1 MLKIEKTVLPSPE
14 QWQIVIEGMRNPL
27 NSWGRMDSTICPAS
41 GKFEDCTMFPPTGC
55 PRECDD
61 FEKTEFCMGASDYD
75 LMERLAAAGS
85 EHAKY
90 RRMLPVWVTITA
102 PRYWWT
108 EYDTYKVGTVANSCS
123 TMHKIA
129 AKEFTAEDFS
139 HEHLID
145 SLDGI
150 WDIAAGDECRS
161 APLDILYTVINAL
174 NVYREKYLETK
185 DNKYWW
191 QMIQLLP
198 QSYNQRRTLTLNYE
212 VLATIYRQRKDHK
225 LAEWHTF
232 CEWIETLPYAELIV
246 GR

>member
-1 MLKIEKTVLPSPE
+1 MLKIDKTVLPSPE

-41 GKFEDCTMFPPTGC
+41 GKFSDCKQSGLC
-55 PRECDD
+55 PRKEDD
-61 FEKTEFCMGASDYD
+61 FVADQICFGTADLS

-129 AKEFTAEDFS
+129 AKEFTLDDFS
-139 HEHLID
+139 HEHLWSTALEQLKRTIETLNAFRNAYNH
-145 SLDGI
+145 S
-150 WDIAAGDECRS
+150 AAKGGYKEE
-161 APLDILYTVINAL
+161 L
-174 NVYREKYLETK
+174 
-185 DNKYWW
+185 WW

-198 QSYNQRRTLTLNYE
+198 QSYNQRRTLMLNYE
-212 VLATIYRQRKDHK
+212 VLATIYHQRKDHR
-225 LAEWHTF
+225 LAEWNTF

>member
-1 MLKIEKTVLPSPE
+1 MLKIDKTVLPSPE

-41 GKFEDCTMFPPTGC
+41 GKFEDCKKSGIC
-55 PRECDD
+55 PRKDDD
-61 FEKTEFCMGASDYD
+61 FASDQICFGTAD
-75 LMERLAAAGS
+75 LSLMERLAAAGS

-102 PRYWWT
+102 PRYWWI

-198 QSYNQRRTLTLNYE
+198 QSYNQRRTLMLNYE

>member
-102 PRYWWT
+102 PRYWLV
-108 EYDTYKVGTVANSCS
+108 ELDTYKVGTVSNSCS

-129 AKEFTAEDFS
+129 AKEFALDDFS
-139 HEHLID
+139 TEHLVGKSFAALKNIID
-145 SLDGI
+145 VMNI
-150 WDIAAGDECRS
+150 E
-161 APLDILYTVINAL
+161 
-174 NVYREKYLETK
+174 REHYLATK
-185 DNKYWW
+185 DKDCWW

-198 QSYNQRRTLTLNYE
+198 QSYNQRRTLMLNFE
-212 VLATIYRQRKDHK
+212 VLATIYRQRKDHR

>member
-41 GKFEDCTMFPPTGC
+41 GKFRDCKKSGIC
-55 PRECDD
+55 PRKDDD
-61 FEKTEFCMGASDYD
+61 FAADQICFGTADLS
-75 LMERLAAAGS
+75 LMERLTAAGS

-139 HEHLID
+139 AEHLQEAGRVRLDVVID
-145 SLDGI
+145 
-150 WDIAAGDECRS
+150 
-161 APLDILYTVINAL
+161 AL
-174 NVYREKYLETK
+174 NFARHEYLRTK
-185 DNKYWW
+185 DKRYWYS
-191 QMIQLLP
+191 MIQLLP
-198 QSYNQRRTLTLNYE
+198 QSYNQRRTLMLNYE

-225 LAEWHTF
+225 LDEWHTF

>member
-41 GKFEDCTMFPPTGC
+41 GKFRDCKKSGIC
-55 PRECDD
+55 PRKDDD
-61 FEKTEFCMGASDYD
+61 FAADQICFGTAD
-75 LMERLAAAGS
+75 LSIMERLAAAGS

-102 PRYWWT
+102 PRYWLV
-108 EYDTYKVGTVANSCS
+108 ELDTYKVGTVSNSCS

-129 AKEFTAEDFS
+129 AKEFALDDFS
-139 HEHLID
+139 TEHLVGKSFAALKNIID
-145 SLDGI
+145 VMNL
-150 WDIAAGDECRS
+150 E
-161 APLDILYTVINAL
+161 
-174 NVYREKYLETK
+174 REHYLATK
-185 DNKYWW
+185 DKDCWW

-198 QSYNQRRTLTLNYE
+198 QSYNQRRTLMLNYE

>member
-27 NSWGRMDSTICPAS
+27 NSWGRMDSTICPVS

-102 PRYWWT
+102 PRYWWI

-129 AKEFTAEDFS
+129 AKEFALDDFS
-139 HEHLID
+139 TEHLVGKSFAALKNIID
-145 SLDGI
+145 VMNL
-150 WDIAAGDECRS
+150 E
-161 APLDILYTVINAL
+161 
-174 NVYREKYLETK
+174 REHYLATK
-185 DNKYWW
+185 DKDCWW

-198 QSYNQRRTLTLNYE
+198 QSYNQRRTLMLNYE
-212 VLATIYRQRKDHK
+212 VLTNIYRQRKDHK
-225 LAEWHTF
+225 LAEWNTF

>member
-27 NSWGRMDSTICPAS
+27 NSWGRMDSIICPAS
-41 GKFEDCTMFPPTGC
+41 GKFEDCKKSGIC
-55 PRECDD
+55 PRKDDD
-61 FEKTEFCMGASDYD
+61 FVADQICFGTADLS

-102 PRYWWT
+102 RRYWLV
-108 EYDTYKVGTVANSCS
+108 ELDTYKVGTVSNSCS

-129 AKEFTAEDFS
+129 AKEFALDDFS
-139 HEHLID
+139 AEHLREAERDVLDVVID
-145 SLDGI
+145 
-150 WDIAAGDECRS
+150 
-161 APLDILYTVINAL
+161 AL
-174 NVYREKYLETK
+174 NFARYEYLRTK
-185 DNKYWW
+185 DKRYWW

-198 QSYNQRRTLTLNYE
+198 QSYNQRRTLMLNYE

-225 LAEWHTF
+225 LTEWHTF

>member
-102 PRYWWT
+102 PRYWLV
-108 EYDTYKVGTVANSCS
+108 ELDTYKVGTVSNSCS

-129 AKEFTAEDFS
+129 AKEFALDDFS
-139 HEHLID
+139 TEHLVGKSFAALKNIID
-145 SLDGI
+145 VTNL
-150 WDIAAGDECRS
+150 E
-161 APLDILYTVINAL
+161 
-174 NVYREKYLETK
+174 REHYLATK
-185 DNKYWW
+185 DKDCWW

-198 QSYNQRRTLTLNYE
+198 QSYNQRRTLMLNYE

>member
-1 MLKIEKTVLPSPE
+1 MLKIDKTVLPSPE

-41 GKFEDCTMFPPTGC
+41 GKFRDCKKSGIC
-55 PRECDD
+55 PRKDDD
-61 FEKTEFCMGASDYD
+61 FAADQICFGTADLS
-75 LMERLAAAGS
+75 LMERLTAAGS

-129 AKEFTAEDFS
+129 AKEFALDDFS
-139 HEHLID
+139 TEHLIEAERD
-145 SLDGI
+145 ALDV
-150 WDIAAGDECRS
+150 
-161 APLDILYTVINAL
+161 VIDAL
-174 NVYREKYLETK
+174 NFARHEYLRTK
-185 DNKYWW
+185 DKRYWYS
-191 QMIQLLP
+191 MIQLLP
-198 QSYNQRRTLTLNYE
+198 QSYNQRRTLMLNYE
-212 VLATIYRQRKDHK
+212 VLATVYRQRKDHR
-225 LAEWHTF
+225 LAEWNTF

>member
-1 MLKIEKTVLPSPE
+1 MLKIDKTVLPSPE

-41 GKFEDCTMFPPTGC
+41 GKFVDCKKSGIC
-55 PRECDD
+55 PRKDDD
-61 FEKTEFCMGASDYD
+61 FAADQICFGTADLS

-102 PRYWWT
+102 PRYWLV
-108 EYDTYKVGTVANSCS
+108 ELDTYKVGTVSNSCS

-129 AKEFTAEDFS
+129 AKEFTLDDFS
-139 HEHLID
+139 TDHLVGKSFAALKNIIDVMNLEREH
-145 SLDGI
+145 
-150 WDIAAGDECRS
+150 
-161 APLDILYTVINAL
+161 
-174 NVYREKYLETK
+174 YLATK
-185 DNKYWW
+185 DKDCWW

-198 QSYNQRRTLTLNYE
+198 QSYNQRRTLMLNYE

>member
-1 MLKIEKTVLPSPE
+1 MLKIDKTVFPSPE

-198 QSYNQRRTLTLNYE
+198 QSYNQRRTLMLNYE
-212 VLATIYRQRKDHK
+212 VLATIYRQRKDHR

>member
-1 MLKIEKTVLPSPE
+1 MLKIDKTVLPSPE

-41 GKFEDCTMFPPTGC
+41 GKFEDCTMFPLTGC

-75 LMERLAAAGS
+75 LMERLATAGS

-102 PRYWWT
+102 PRYWLV
-108 EYDTYKVGTVANSCS
+108 ELDTYKVGTVSNSCS

-129 AKEFTAEDFS
+129 AKEFALDDFS
-139 HEHLID
+139 TEHLVGKSFAALKNIID
-145 SLDGI
+145 MMNL
-150 WDIAAGDECRS
+150 E
-161 APLDILYTVINAL
+161 
-174 NVYREKYLETK
+174 REHYLATK
-185 DNKYWW
+185 DKDCWW

-198 QSYNQRRTLTLNYE
+198 QSYNQRRTLMLNYE

>member
-102 PRYWWT
+102 PRYWLV
-108 EYDTYKVGTVANSCS
+108 ELDTYKVGTVSNSCS

-129 AKEFTAEDFS
+129 AKEFALDDFS
-139 HEHLID
+139 AEHLVGKSFAALKSIID
-145 SLDGI
+145 VMNL
-150 WDIAAGDECRS
+150 E
-161 APLDILYTVINAL
+161 
-174 NVYREKYLETK
+174 REHYLATK
-185 DNKYWW
+185 DKDCWW

-198 QSYNQRRTLTLNYE
+198 QSYNQRRTLMLNYE

>member
-1 MLKIEKTVLPSPE
+1 MLKIDKTVLPSPE

-27 NSWGRMDSTICPAS
+27 NSWGRMDSIICPAS
-41 GKFEDCTMFPPTGC
+41 VKFEDCPMFPPTGC

-102 PRYWWT
+102 PRYWLV
-108 EYDTYKVGTVANSCS
+108 ELDTYKVGTVSNSCS

-129 AKEFTAEDFS
+129 AKEFTLDDFS
-139 HEHLID
+139 TDHLVGKSFAALKNIIDVMNLEREH
-145 SLDGI
+145 
-150 WDIAAGDECRS
+150 
-161 APLDILYTVINAL
+161 
-174 NVYREKYLETK
+174 YLATK
-185 DNKYWW
+185 DKDCWW

-198 QSYNQRRTLTLNYE
+198 QSYNQRRTLMLNYE

-225 LAEWHTF
+225 LDEWHTF

>member
-1 MLKIEKTVLPSPE
+1 MLKIDKTVLPSPE

-41 GKFEDCTMFPPTGC
+41 GKFEDCKKSGIC
-55 PRECDD
+55 PRKDDD
-61 FEKTEFCMGASDYD
+61 FVADQICFGTADLS

-102 PRYWWT
+102 PRYWLV
-108 EYDTYKVGTVANSCS
+108 ELDTYKVGTVANSCS

-129 AKEFTAEDFS
+129 AKEFTMQDFS
-139 HEHLID
+139 AEHL
-145 SLDGI
+145 LE
-150 WDIAAGDECRS
+150 AECDV
-161 APLDILYTVINAL
+161 LGVVINAL
-174 NVYREKYLETK
+174 NQARDEYLRTK
-185 DNKYWW
+185 DKRYWYS
-191 QMIQLLP
+191 MIQLLP
-198 QSYNQRRTLTLNYE
+198 QSYNQRRTLMLNYE

>member
-41 GKFEDCTMFPPTGC
+41 GKFEDCKKSGIC
-55 PRECDD
+55 PRKDDD
-61 FEKTEFCMGASDYD
+61 FVSDQICFGTAD
-75 LMERLAAAGS
+75 LSLMERLAAAGS

-139 HEHLID
+139 YEHLQEAGRVRLDVVID
-145 SLDGI
+145 
-150 WDIAAGDECRS
+150 
-161 APLDILYTVINAL
+161 AL
-174 NVYREKYLETK
+174 NFARHEYLRTK
-185 DNKYWW
+185 DKRYWYS
-191 QMIQLLP
+191 MIQLLP
-198 QSYNQRRTLTLNYE
+198 QSYNQRRTLMLNYE

-225 LAEWHTF
+225 LDEWHTF